1 MTYDPSDKR
10 ALILSTALE
19 EIGTYGIRGFTIDR
33 LAKQLRM
40 SKKTIYGEFPTRDDL
55 LRACF
60 SQIRH
65 RIQSHFDAILGH
77 EDQSPVE
84 KFAYIIRSV
93 REIVG
98 ELNVGAINDLKQTYP
113 DEWERFEAFRG
124 NLLTMFYDLLKS
136 GQEQGLVR
144 TDINIQIAAILHI
157 NIINLLFQP
166 EFFLSNNITP
176 ADTIEVYLTILTG
189 GLLTTRGQREME
201 SFHPLRRSLSQ

>member
-1 MTYDPSDKR
+1 MINNPTNKR

-33 LAKQLRM
+33 LAKELGM

-60 SQIRH
+60 SQIRDK
-65 RIQSHFDAILGH
+65 IQSHFDIILGH
-77 EDQSPVE
+77 EDQSPVQ

-93 REIVG
+93 QEIVG
-98 ELNVGAINDLKQTYP
+98 EVNIGAINDLKQTYP
-113 DEWERFEAFRG
+113 DEWKRFEAFRG
-124 NLLTMFYDLLKS
+124 NLLTMFYNLLKS

-144 TDINIQIAAILHI
+144 KDINIQIAAVLHI
-157 NIINLLFQP
+157 NIINRLFQP

-176 ADTIEVYLTILTG
+176 IDTIEVYLTILTG
-189 GLLTTRGQREME
+189 GLLTARGQQEME
-201 SFHPLRRSLSQ
+201 TYHPL